1 MIEPVAQV
9 HRIGNCLGG
18 TPFLLILLQLFL
30 THRISAITFMP
41 VAFGLAKR

>member
-9 HRIGNCLGG
+9 HRIGIWLRG

-30 THRISAITFMP
+30 TRRNFSNYNLF
-41 VAFGLAKR
+41 R

>member
-9 HRIGNCLGG
+9 YRIGWLLE

-30 THRISAITFMP
+30 TRRNFSNYN
-41 VAFGLAKR
+41 LWR